1 MPVAPTTAP
10 KGLTWTGDPGL
21 CAPWSFSGLPAIAL
35 PSGLAQDGLPLSIQL
50 VTAPFSEDRLLGVA
64 RWCEAA
70 LNFTAAPRLEA
81 ISA

>member
-1 MPVAPTTAP
+1 MTVAR
-10 KGLTWTGDPGL
+10 
-21 CAPWSFSGLPAIAL
+21 SGPAL